1 MFLSVYTK
9 AFVYFMKRRK
19 CKIRLSAPNPVI
31 SEDNVSLTD
40 LRNIAETSSKK
51 GSPKKFSNK
60 PKIGLTVTS
69 AIFLMFMPYNIEA
82 FEIVTLEIKMFNP
95 CYSEKILCFTV
106 KELDFCK
113 KSFENSV
120 ILPINAFYESSEEI
134 IIYKRTMYDV

>member
-1 MFLSVYTK
+1 MFLSVCTK
-9 AFVYFMKRRK
+9 AFVYFMRRRK

-51 GSPKKFSNK
+51 G
-60 PKIGLTVTS
+60 IVTS
-69 AIFLMFMPYNIEA
+69 AIFLMLMPYNIEA